1 MIKEINKIRRRTLFL
16 LIFQIIFIIVFT
28 LFYIFN
34 WFDARSKLTTDI
46 IVAVAGGLVI
56 INLLFVWIQ
65 VGKLNKI
72 RSQNDLASLDIIG
85 GDVKEAYNFGMIGLV
100 VVDKNFNIIWNSDL
114 FRERKIY
121 ILDQNILTWQPDLKR
136 LVEVSEALEA
146 NLDDT
151 VKLEIDSRNYEVK
164 YLNDANL
171 FIFKDITDFEFIYDQ
186 NIRQSPVVGIIMIDN
201 FTDAVVNREISNPMT
216 AIITSQIFEYCQKF
230 KVLVRQYRDDAY
242 ILVTNYESF
251 QKLRADEFSILKT
264 IRNHEE
270 NREMK
275 LTLSMAFAYNF
286 PDVMRLSEMA
296 VQGIDTATA
305 RGGDQVVLS
314 KYGEENEYIG
324 GASVAAERRNR
335 TSIRLKADTIFS
347 HIREANNVLIMG
359 HTQMDLD
366 ALGAC
371 LGLKELADY
380 ILKRAVNK
388 KAKPLARV
396 VYNPNATELKTK
408 AAINLLFTKDEINSI
423 FITPQEIA
431 NEKGANSLVNSK
443 TLLIVADVS
452 RPSMVMDTK
461 LLERVDR
468 IVVIDHHRR
477 TNEFIDN
484 RLYDY
489 IETSASSTSEMVT
502 ELIHYGNTPEFDMN
516 SRIATLL
523 LTGIYLDTNY
533 FRSNTTGSRTFLAAM
548 VLEDL
553 GADIT
558 LADDLLKD
566 EYEEYTL
573 ITRIIASLQTISYG
587 VVLAKADESDI
598 IEPATLAKVANQCMR
613 VKGVNAAFVIG
624 YSKAKE
630 VKISARSDG
639 TINVQLLLE
648 KMGGGGHQASAAAA
662 FKGKTIKEVE
672 QFLKETIEQYLPQ
685 ARVH

>member
-16 LIFQIIFIIVFT
+16 LIFQVIFIIVFT

-46 IVAVAGGLVI
+46 IIAVAGGLVI
-56 INLLFVWIQ
+56 INLLFVWVQ

-171 FIFKDITDFEFIYDQ
+171 FIFKDITDFEFIYNQ

-230 KVLVRQYRDDAY
+230 RVLVRQYRDDAF

-251 QKLRADEFSILKT
+251 EKLRADEFSILKT

-305 RGGDQVVLS
+305 RGGDQVVIS

-335 TSIRLKADTIFS
+335 TSIRLKADTLFS
-347 HIREANNVLIMG
+347 HIREASNVLIMG

-366 ALGAC
+366 ALGSC

-380 ILKRAVNK
+380 ITKRAASK

-408 AAINLLFTKDEINSI
+408 AAINLLFTKDEINKI
-423 FITPQEIA
+423 FITPQEVA

-443 TLLIVADVS
+443 TLLIVADIS

-461 LLERVDR
+461 LLERVDK
-468 IVVIDHHRR
+468 IVIIDHHRR

-516 SRIATLL
+516 NRVATLL

-553 GADIT
+553 GADVT

-573 ITRIIASLQTISYG
+573 ITKIIASLQTISYG
-587 VVLAKADESDI
+587 VVLAKADEGDI

-613 VKGVNAAFVIG
+613 IKGVNAAFVIG

-662 FKGKTIKEVE
+662 FKGKTIKDVE
-672 QFLKETIEQYLPQ
+672 QFLRETIEQYLSQ